1 MKFDPLMFLK
11 EHDLK
16 FKLNGH
22 DLVRD
27 KNKNNLKSFLFYF
40 SYHSFYISSGLKFE
54 FRVLT
59 GSSGIPNQ
67 FFFLKKIKMILF

>member
-1 MKFDPLMFLK
+1 MKFYPLMFLK

-40 SYHSFYISSGLKFE
+40 SYHSF
-54 FRVLT
+54 
-59 GSSGIPNQ
+59 
-67 FFFLKKIKMILF
+67 